1 MNEMNNTSSDLRVDL
16 VIDDVVARMA
26 GCAAGEP
33 ALTRLSSDEAIIVEL
48 SRLGDIDWPAD
59 EVGDRI
65 AMSVAAAVGRIRI
78 RVQAFPKSWPATG
91 VAVSCPTGRDCFVE
105 TADVNGADYGN
116 NTIEATR
123 DDGHIWTSLGTP
135 MVPAAGWCSP
145 TCTVPAELR
154 ARTAALQGHLRCGAV
169 VRGTSGAGSRSR
181 CAPGH

>member
-16 VIDDVVARMA
+16 VIDDVAARMA

-78 RVQAFPKSWPATG
+78 RVQAFPKSWPAN
-91 VAVSCPTGRDCFVE
+91 GRRRQLP
-105 TADVNGADYGN
+105 YG
-116 NTIEATR
+116 TR
-123 DDGHIWTSLGTP
+123 LFRGDSGRQQRR
-135 MVPAAGWCSP
+135 
-145 TCTVPAELR
+145 LR
-154 ARTAALQGHLRCGAV
+154 QQHD
-169 VRGTSGAGSRSR
+169 RGDPR
-181 CAPGH
+181 